1 MKKYLLNVV
10 ISIIAAAI
18 LIAVGISAIDNQV
31 VVEVKQSSFKLTD
44 FDYVVR
50 TPSAEQIEQF
60 DANDAAVNS
69 VFPCIQMAAVCRSAS
84 TTPELTLLFSDD
96 IDDYG
101 ISLFTEK
108 TLVSGAF
115 DKNGLM
121 LDETAAGK
129 LRVAVGDEVSFT
141 LVGKSYTL
149 PVAAIYRASTYDT
162 LEDGIG
168 LVNFTED
175 MRSSF
180 TREIP
185 YTICFIDAGD
195 ESACASMLATYK
207 PLGQLQSREE
217 FIKIYKA
224 ENEKR
229 PGTTEEEWDQIA
241 QTAYET
247 YYSERSALLKTEGNV
262 EKKSDLMADI
272 DDRITTTQSKVDAL
286 TVGIAVA
293 AAVAYS
299 LIALVLMFMNV
310 RDDVLLANEG
320 AEKSHILKSKLLIN
334 TACPVLVAAAA
345 AGVLAGYA
353 TGKGFLDISV
363 PIIMLCSLPVLV
375 SVPVT
380 AVAALKYVEVVF
392 GKREGGSGEAIIHV
406 TEDGD
411 VIELLPGNA
420 SDDAKNIPAEGED
433 TPTEGGNAHTEGENT
448 STEGENTPTESGNTP
463 TEGENIPTE
472 GGSTPT
478 EGENIPTE
486 GEDTPTEGGNTPTE
500 AADVTDNGAD
510 DTHTAAQK
518 PAKSTR
524 ESGDDFPTDTPVSA
538 ITTPED
544 YIPPRRSSNSISK
557 IIIETDDVGGNEEN

>member
-10 ISIIAAAI
+10 ISIIAVAI

-69 VFPCIQMAAVCRSAS
+69 VFPCIQMATVCRSAS

-121 LDETAAGK
+121 LDETAADK

-141 LVGKSYTL
+141 LVGKSYML

-168 LVNFTED
+168 LVNFTEE
-175 MRSSF
+175 MRSAF

-207 PLGQLQSREE
+207 PLGQLQSKEE
-217 FIKIYKA
+217 FIKNYKA

-247 YYSERSALLKTEGNV
+247 YYSEKSALLKTEGNV

-380 AVAALKYVEVVF
+380 AVAAFKYVEVVF
-392 GKREGGSGEAIIHV
+392 GKREGGSGESIIHV

-420 SDDAKNIPAEGED
+420 SDVSAN
-433 TPTEGGNAHTEGENT
+433 
-448 STEGENTPTESGNTP
+448 ESSDDKAP
-463 TEGENIPTE
+463 DDE
-472 GGSTPT
+472 
-478 EGENIPTE
+478 ENIPTE
-486 GEDTPTEGGNTPTE
+486 GEDVLTEGRNVPTEGEDVLTEGRNVPTE

-518 PAKSTR
+518 PTRGTR
-524 ESGDDFPTDTPVSA
+524 ENGDDFPTDTPVSA

-557 IIIETDDVGGNEEN
+557 IIIETDDVGGNEE